1 MISDQGGT
9 QGPEE
14 VVAPIEGAERSL
26 RRADLVD
33 ERSVVRA
40 SRGRHFWLTAKWLGA
55 GAVLSALGVSLGAWD
70 VVLSFLALG
79 LLAVAAWV
87 FMGANA
93 REDMIADELREL
105 DSVSDPTGQDST

>member
-1 MISDQGGT
+1 M
-9 QGPEE
+9 PNRREL
-14 VVAPIEGAERSL
+14 EGAERSL

-40 SRGRHFWLTAKWLGA
+40 SSRKHFWLTAKWLGA
-55 GAVLSALGVSLGAWD
+55 GAVLSALGVSLGGWE

-79 LLAVAAWV
+79 LLALAAWV

-93 REDMIADELREL
+93 REDMIADELRALE
-105 DSVSDPTGQDST
+105 SEADPPEQDAD